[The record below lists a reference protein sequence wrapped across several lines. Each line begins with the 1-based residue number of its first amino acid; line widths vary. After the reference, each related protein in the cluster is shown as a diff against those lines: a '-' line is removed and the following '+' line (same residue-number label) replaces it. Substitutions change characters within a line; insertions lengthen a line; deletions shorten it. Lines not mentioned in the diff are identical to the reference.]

1 MSGLADRNGRG
12 KSCVKVAA
20 VLIALAALAG
30 CTGSE
35 RLGGSQPQAAAEPEP
50 PPPPA
55 PSQPPPVDLGGRW
68 KLSAAAGGGCLMTL
82 GDAAGAAQGT
92 IAPAGGCPGNFFTS
106 RKWTFERNM
115 LIIHDH
121 KGATLAQLSYAGG
134 HFEGQ
139 DANGATLSLSR

>member
-1 MSGLADRNGRG
+1 MNGLADRNGQG
-12 KSCVKVAA
+12 KSCLKVAA

-35 RLGGSQPQAAAEPEP
+35 RLGGGQPQAAAEPEP

-134 HFEGQ
+134 HVEGQ